1 MNCENVIIRN
11 KRTMI
16 FLFRIENKAV
26 YEVDKQNNFS
36 KSCYLSFAR
45 YFIKEILLH
54 LVVAWYDKLK
64 TFIFVFG
71 EVFAKFLISFSN
83 ILTNTRMKIIK
94 KR

>member
-1 MNCENVIIRN
+1 
-11 KRTMI
+11 MI

-54 LVVAWYDKLK
+54 LVVA
-64 TFIFVFG
+64 
-71 EVFAKFLISFSN
+71 
-83 ILTNTRMKIIK
+83 
-94 KR
+94 